1 MIYQS
6 LRNYLRHLS
15 SASLRMLLVV
25 PFVLQIF
32 AAVTITGGLA
42 FYNAQE
48 AVNDLAGQLRSEV
61 TTRIQERIQNY
72 LEIPHQIHILEAND
86 IYLGELNIENAT
98 LRERHFWQQLKNFKQ
113 ISHHYM
119 ATPDG
124 QYFGA
129 RRLEDDSIEI
139 INRNNNGENQYF
151 SADKRGFR
159 KTVTKTVPNF
169 DARQRPW
176 YQAAV
181 EKGAATW
188 SQVYADFSSTKT
200 LAITASYPVY
210 NEQQLLG
217 VLGSSLTLSW
227 INDFLSHLKIGKTG
241 QTFVMDRKGFLV
253 ASSTHTPVLDEK
265 SERINVSN
273 AENPLIKETATF
285 LKQQFISL
293 DEIKESKPFDFYI
306 NGARQFL
313 QITPF
318 QDAYGLDW
326 LIVAVVPESDF
337 MGRVEAITQTSIW
350 MALVALLLGILGGV
364 LTSRWVIRPIQQLN
378 EAAKTLAL
386 GKWEQSIDI
395 QRND

>member
-1 MIYQS
+1 MIYQL
-6 LRNYLRHLS
+6 LRNYLHQLS

-32 AAVTITGGLA
+32 AAVAITGGLA

-48 AVNDLAGQLRSEV
+48 AVNDLAGQLRNEV
-61 TTRIQERIQNY
+61 TTRIQERIENY
-72 LEIPHQIHILEAND
+72 LEIPHKINDLEASA
-86 IYLGELNIENAT
+86 IHLGALNIDNVP

-129 RRLEDDSIEI
+129 RRLEDNNIEI
-139 INRNNNGENQYF
+139 ITRNNSGENQYF
-151 SADKRGFR
+151 STDKQGFR
-159 KTVTKTVPNF
+159 QKLTKTVPNF

-176 YQAAV
+176 YQAAID
-181 EKGAATW
+181 KGKATW
-188 SQVYADFSSTKT
+188 SQIYPDFSSNKN
-200 LAITASYPVY
+200 LAITATYPVY
-210 NEQQLLG
+210 NEQQQLQG

-265 SERINVSN
+265 SERIEVSN
-273 AENPLIKETATF
+273 AHNPLIKAAATF
-285 LKQQFISL
+285 LKQQFASL

-313 QITPF
+313 QVTPF

-364 LTSRWVIRPIQQLN
+364 LTSRWVIRQFN
-378 EAAKTLAL
+378 
-386 GKWEQSIDI
+386 
-395 QRND
+395 N